1 MSQRNLKPILAAFAA
16 LIFASAAAAQTVDLR
31 NRYGTKSL
39 EAARAIAGALQSYNQ
54 KKYADALAE
63 NERAIKADPQCAW
76 AHFEH
81 AMYLE
86 PLGKVRE
93 SLAAYEQCLKV
104 VRPWDTEIRL
114 LAEMNM
120 ALTLGE
126 LKRHDESNIYFTRA
140 IITDAA
146 DRQKNHWKAY
156 RNMAINLHQQER
168 YLSAALAAIRAY
180 RADSRRVDE
189 RMIRGY
195 IEDCKDEEAASLL
208 FFPSTPPKIAKRH
221 APSKLESAAIGGD
234 AIEEKISDLLPDPRG
249 RWVVAL
255 VPNES
260 HYYVI
265 SIGAKL
271 TAKKIS
277 LSEPVACGSMTDDK
291 LYLIVGK
298 APTLC
303 RVEPMTGHVLRSLK
317 IKLSTLPRSVAVLP
331 AHRAAYVPV
340 KRMLHRVDL
349 MTGKTTGTEIDGQFV
364 VAHPSQKFVYSYL
377 KPERGARGRSV
388 MVLVN
393 GQPVFVRFG
402 GMGSTDW
409 TQSRLFRSV
418 VVPSGLMLAGVRDN
432 AVSNARRIVVS
443 GDGKWVA
450 VVGGGGWR
458 PKAKHAKGSGYGVP
472 VFSDADISRV
482 QGFFKTDAYP
492 LGAAFNPVTG
502 QIATVREADIRV
514 YHLTDAGGMPVV
526 FGGGFS
532 GTCAWSGNGQY
543 LLAAGKVKGV
553 HAYSN
558 VLTAAEQKLAAT
570 WWQGVKAGKSSPPT
584 QPAAPKPLAMFK
596 AFTVKEDRSAAVA
609 MLALAI
615 RQRRTDLPQRWSRCE
630 TYTRVPNAR
639 KEVLA
644 GLRGVNNPSKIG
656 MMIFNFKEMV
666 KKYPAYVPPKYFL
679 ATALHRAGQREQAGP
694 YYLQVVRADAG
705 RTNLTCLSLD
715 ALHDVHAKKNKPM
728 AAIYC
733 LAASLYVDLANPR
746 TLALVPPLL
755 RQNKLDTQE
764 QALAKLLPS
773 LVINP
778 PASKLPALPVP
789 PAESPKYSAEKL
801 FQKAVTS
808 TVLIKAG
815 GGVGTGVCIGK
826 AGLILT
832 NHHVVR
838 IGGIEVWAYESRDGK
853 VVRREKTGA
862 KVIFRSDRHDLAVLE
877 LRTVP
882 AAMKPLPVS
891 ARNPIAG
898 QKVYAIGNPG
908 LGEKILAQTISEGII
923 SSNSRTIEGNTYLQ
937 HTAAINPGNS
947 GGPLLNEMCQV
958 VGINTLKVSLENV
971 SFAIPAEVIR
981 KIFPSK

>member
-1 MSQRNLKPILAAFAA
+1 MPQRNLKPILAVFSA
-16 LIFASAAAAQTVDLR
+16 LIFASVAAAARPVDLR
-31 NRYGTKSL
+31 ERYGTKSL

-54 KKYADALAE
+54 KKYAEALAE
-63 NERAIKADPQCAW
+63 NKRAIKADPQCAW

-86 PLGKVRE
+86 PLGQVQE
-93 SLAAYEQCLKV
+93 SLVAYKQCLKV
-104 VRPWDTEIRL
+104 ARPWDREIRL

-140 IITDAA
+140 IITDAT
-146 DRQKNHWKAY
+146 DKQKNHWKAY
-156 RNMAINLHQQER
+156 RNMAINLHEQER
-168 YLSAALAAIRAY
+168 YLSAALAAIQAY
-180 RADSRRVDE
+180 RANSKRVDE
-189 RMIRGY
+189 KMVEAFI
-195 IEDCKDEEAASLL
+195 DKCKDEEAASLL
-208 FFPSTPPKIAKRH
+208 FFSSTPPKIAKRQ
-221 APSKLESAAIGGD
+221 AASKLESVAIGGD
-234 AIEEKISDLLPDPRG
+234 AVEEKVSDLLPDPRG
-249 RWVVAL
+249 RWVAAL
-255 VPNES
+255 VPNEP

-277 LSEPVACGSMTDDK
+277 LREPVACGAMTDGK

-298 APTLC
+298 TPTLC
-303 RVEPMTGHVLRSLK
+303 RVEPMTGQVLRSLK
-317 IKLSTLPRSVAVLP
+317 IKLSTSPRSVAVLP

-340 KRMLHRVDL
+340 KRALHRVDL
-349 MTGKTTGTEIDGQFV
+349 MTGKATETDIDGQFV
-364 VAHPSQKFVYSYL
+364 VAHPSQKFVYSFL

-388 MVLVN
+388 MMLVD
-393 GQPVFVRFG
+393 GRPVYVQFG
-402 GMGSTDW
+402 GGRMDW

-418 VVPSGLMLAGVRDN
+418 VVPSGLILAGVRDN
-432 AVSNARRIVVS
+432 AASNARRIVVS

-450 VVGGGGWR
+450 VIGGGGWR
-458 PKAKHAKGSGYGVP
+458 PKARHAKGSGYGVP
-472 VFSDADISRV
+472 VFCDADISQV

-492 LGAAFNPVTG
+492 LGAAFNSVTG
-502 QIATVREADIRV
+502 QIAAIRDADIRV
-514 YHLTDAGGMPVV
+514 YHLTDAGGVPVV

-543 LLAAGKVKGV
+543 LLAAGKVKGLD
-553 HAYSN
+553 AYSN
-558 VLTAAEQKLAAT
+558 VLTPAEQKLAAT
-570 WWQGVKAGKSSPPT
+570 WWQGVKAEKSSPTT
-584 QPAAPKPLAMFK
+584 QPSAPKPLAMFK
-596 AFTVKEDRSAAVA
+596 AFTVKEDRASAVA
-609 MLALAI
+609 MLTLAI
-615 RQRRTDLPQRWSRCE
+615 RQRRTDLPQRWARCE
-630 TYTRVPNAR
+630 TYTRAPNAL

-644 GLRGVNNPSKIG
+644 GLRGVNDPNKIG

-666 KKYPAYVPPKYFL
+666 KKYPAYVPAKYFL
-679 ATALHRAGQREQAGP
+679 ATALHRTAQREQAGP

-705 RTNLTCLSLD
+705 RTNLTCISLD
-715 ALHDVHAKKNKPM
+715 ALHDVYAKKNKPM

-746 TLALVPPLL
+746 MLALVPPLL

-773 LVINP
+773 LLINP
-778 PASKLPALPVP
+778 PASNLPALPAP
-789 PAESPKYSAEKL
+789 PAQSPKYSAEKL

-815 GGVGTGVCIGK
+815 GGVGTGVCVGK

-832 NHHVVR
+832 NHHVVSL
-838 IGGIEVWAYESRDGK
+838 GGIEVWAYESRDGK
-853 VVRREKTGA
+853 VVRREKTAA
-862 KVIFRSDRHDLAVLE
+862 KVIFRSDRHDLALLE

-882 AAMKPLPVS
+882 AAMKPLLVS
-891 ARNPIAG
+891 ARNPRAG

-908 LGEKILAQTISEGII
+908 LGKKILVQSISEGII